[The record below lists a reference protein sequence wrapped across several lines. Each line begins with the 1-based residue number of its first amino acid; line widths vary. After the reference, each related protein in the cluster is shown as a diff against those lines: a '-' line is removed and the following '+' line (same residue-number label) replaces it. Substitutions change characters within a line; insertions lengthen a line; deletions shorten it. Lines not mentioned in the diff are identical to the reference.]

1 MGVWDDTEKDYKAR
15 VRQYEKEKIERRR
28 EVKRRVKNAIIA
40 GRTLPYSLDT
50 LLDAGI
56 GIQRI
61 RKVWRGN

>member
-15 VRQYEKEKIERRR
+15 IKQYEKEKVERRR
-28 EVKRRVKNAIIA
+28 EVKRQVKNAIIA